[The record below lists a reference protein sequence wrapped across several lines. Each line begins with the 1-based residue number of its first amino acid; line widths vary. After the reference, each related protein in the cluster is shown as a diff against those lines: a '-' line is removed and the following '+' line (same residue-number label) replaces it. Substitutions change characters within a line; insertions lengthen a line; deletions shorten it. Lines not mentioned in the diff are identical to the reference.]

1 MAAKIPRDEEGVNP
15 LERGR
20 CLYQRKDYPGALEA
34 FSDVG
39 AFLSGLYAQCPSM
52 IAARSLHGLKIL
64 CNSIFYLLTWPNKLK
79 YTDQASQAIKVSSG
93 SLLLT
98 ALDHRAASYEKLN
111 KLQAALRDSREMIE
125 LNPDL
130 AKV

>member
-20 CLYQRKDYPGALEA
+20 RLYQQKDYTGALEA

-39 AFLSGLYAQCPSM
+39 AFLSGLYAQGPSM

-64 CNSIFYLLTWPNKLK
+64 YNSIFYLLTWPNKLK
-79 YTDQASQAIKVSSG
+79 YTDQASQAIKLSSG

-111 KLQAALRDSREMIE
+111 KLQAALRDSKEMIE